1 MAVDASATLA
11 AAAHQADPATQIA
24 VAAAAMPFRDGVAD
38 LAVAFMSFQDVEHLR
53 RAGRDAARVL

>member
-1 MAVDASATLA
+1 MAVAAPAPRA

-38 LAVAFMSFQDVEHLR
+38 LAVAHMSFQDVDDLR